1 MTDPVAR
8 KGLLLKA
15 DSIAI
20 TFRDEVKRSLEQCRI
35 RPKLVGILATSSAP
49 SKNYAE
55 YTKKQCDELGVEFV
69 LIKTGAA
76 VSPDLDEGYGVEEAI
91 IEANEDNSVHG
102 IMVQASSFFLQ
113 MYGLTYILVSRF
125 ISQFLEYSR
134 YLSII
139 RFQAT
144 LRDGL
149 TVFSRIT
156 ICSRY
161 VPYL

>member
-15 DSIAI
+15 DSIAVA
-20 TFRDEVKRSLEQCRI
+20 FRDEVKQSLEQCRI

-55 YTKKQCDELGVEFV
+55 YTKKQCEELGVEFV

-76 VSPDLDEGYGVEEAI
+76 VSPDLGEGYGVEEAI

-102 IMVQASSFFLQ
+102 IMVSFLFSFFL
-113 MYGLTYILVSRF
+113 
-125 ISQFLEYSR
+125 
-134 YLSII
+134 
-139 RFQAT
+139 
-144 LRDGL
+144 
-149 TVFSRIT
+149 
-156 ICSRY
+156 
-161 VPYL
+161 

>member
-15 DSIAI
+15 DSIAA
-20 TFRDEVKRSLEQCRI
+20 TFRDEVKQSLEQCRI

-55 YTKKQCDELGVEFV
+55 YTKKQCEELGVEFA

-91 IEANEDNSVHG
+91 IEANEDSSVHG
-102 IMVQASSFFLQ
+102 IMVKAPSLFFFRCMVFDLIYLFQ
-113 MYGLTYILVSRF
+113 GL
-125 ISQFLEYSR
+125 
-134 YLSII
+134 
-139 RFQAT
+139 
-144 LRDGL
+144 
-149 TVFSRIT
+149 FSNFWSTAGI
-156 ICSRY
+156 
-161 VPYL
+161 